1 VSDSGIEVYQAE
13 WTAPISRDIFEF
25 LAPMHDEVGLTGLDP
40 DRAILGIDDTLRNG
54 KVFLV
59 KHGGRIVGS
68 IGLFLANFWYGDG
81 VMWLSRWV
89 YIVPE
94 ERNGPA
100 FRALLDEIVD
110 MVEEDQTPA
119 FLHFFRGRPAR
130 GAARIVADE
139 HVIAPSGHVLAIQPK
154 GA

>member
-1 VSDSGIEVYQAE
+1 VSDEPITAFRAE
-13 WTAPISRDIFEF
+13 NTAPISREIFEF
-25 LAPMHDEVGLTGLDP
+25 LAPMHEEVGLTPLDP

-54 KVFLV
+54 RVFLV
-59 KHGGRIVGS
+59 KHGDRLVGS
-68 IGLFLANFWYGDG
+68 IGLFLANYWYGDG

-94 ERNGPA
+94 ERNSPS

-110 MVEEDQTPA
+110 MVEDDGVPA
-119 FLHFFRGRPAR
+119 FLHFFRDRPAR